1 MNALALRQ
9 LGNTG
14 LDVTALGF
22 GGAPI
27 GGFRKS
33 IPEETARNT
42 VREAYD
48 VGLKLFDTSPYYGYG
63 RSEHLCGRVLQDMP
77 RTSYLVST
85 KVGRCLYPLRPGESR
100 EGLFPGGLQFRPV
113 FDYSYDGT
121 MRSYEQSLARLGV
134 GLVDILLIHD
144 VDAFTHGSDD
154 GARRWFETAVEGAYR
169 ALCEL
174 RRNGDVKA
182 IGVGLN
188 DVAWCCR
195 FLDATEIDCVLLA
208 GKYTLLDQSALPELL
223 PKCVAQGV
231 SVMLGGPYNSGI
243 LAAGP
248 VAGALFNYKTA
259 TADVIERVKRLADI
273 CATHR
278 VPMQAAALQ
287 FPLSHPAVSTV
298 ITGAAAPKE
307 VAENVDFM
315 NFPIPPA
322 LWRHLRSEGFFEEGV
337 PEFAGQKR

>member
-63 RSEHLCGRVLQDMP
+63 RSEHLCGRVLQDLP

-174 RRNGDVKA
+174 RRNGDVQA

-259 TADVIERVKRLADI
+259 TADVIDRVKRLADI

-298 ITGAAAPKE
+298 ITGAAAPGE

-322 LWRHLRSEGFFEEGV
+322 LWSHLRSEGFFEEGV